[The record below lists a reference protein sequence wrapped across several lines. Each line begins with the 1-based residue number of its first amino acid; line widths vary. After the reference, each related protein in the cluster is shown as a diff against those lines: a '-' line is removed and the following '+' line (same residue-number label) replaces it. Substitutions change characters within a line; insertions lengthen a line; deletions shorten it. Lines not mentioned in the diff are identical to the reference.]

1 MPQNNMNLDN
11 VINQSEKWVNT
22 SGDLVDGIQIST
34 DKRTRVAAALFHLSM
49 EHHGSIHVLITK
61 KHYGSAFALL
71 RPQFEAFVRGAWF
84 QNCASDEHLIE
95 YMNNSEPPKI
105 NKLISEIEAT
115 PNYVE
120 NTLKEMKKNAWSSLC
135 GYTHGGFSQVI
146 NRTTATEVSN
156 DYSSENIVNLIN
168 QSSSITLL
176 TLAAIAALIDNEQ
189 FANNAILEYD
199 EIFCEN

>member
-1 MPQNNMNLDN
+1 M
-11 VINQSEKWVNT
+11 WVNT
-22 SGDLVDGIQIST
+22 SGDLVDGIPINT
-34 DKRTRVAAALFHLSM
+34 DKRSRVAAALFHLSM

-95 YMNNSEPPKI
+95 YMNNNEPPKI
-105 NKLISEIEAT
+105 NKLITEIEST
-115 PNYVE
+115 PSYSE

-146 NRTTATEVSN
+146 NRTKPTEVTN
-156 DYSSENIVNLIN
+156 DYNDESIINLIN
-168 QSSSITLL
+168 QTSSITLI
-176 TLAAIAALIDNEQ
+176 TLAAIASLIDNEN
-189 FANNAILEYD
+189 FANNALREYD
-199 EIFCEN
+199 EIFS